1 MLPEDHEAK
10 LSRNFSASPEQV
22 FENIA
27 GFANHPK
34 WRSGVTSVSYDP
46 AAKSVVE
53 KNSMGTLPYKILKMD
68 APRILVTEIDGGKE
82 LGFGGTWF
90 FHTRAL
96 QGRHRPFDHRTRPS
110 LRSVLPRHVQTILP
124 IRSDSQNLS
133 RRPCKSTRL
142 IRAVVDLDLADVERC
157 EQQHRRR
164 YAE

>member
-1 MLPEDHEAK
+1 MLPEDHEVK

-82 LGFGGTWF
+82 LGFGGTWVFTLAPFKGGTALSITERGQVYGPF
-90 FHTRAL
+90 FRVMSKL
-96 QGRHRPFDHRTRPS
+96 FFPYDRTVKTY
-110 LRSVLPRHVQTILP
+110 L
-124 IRSDSQNLS
+124 D
-133 RRPCKSTRL
+133 
-142 IRAVVDLDLADVERC
+142 DLAK
-157 EQQHRRR
+157 
-164 YAE
+164 ALG